1 MRTFFEGSAEP
12 GDKDDCGDEQ
22 GAKFKEQPGG
32 EKDKSKVSDDV
43 KGDNGDFFFGKH
55 GFAFLGVFGD
65 RVNLYPA
72 GVSDAFAV
80 LADALTCPVVLVEI
94 RGVCGGCGVLFVVA
108 LQVAEADALDLSA
121 ELIYQAFKL
130 LLLGV
135 GGDT

>member
-1 MRTFFEGSAEP
+1 M
-12 GDKDDCGDEQ
+12 
-22 GAKFKEQPGG
+22 
-32 EKDKSKVSDDV
+32 
-43 KGDNGDFFFGKH
+43 
-55 GFAFLGVFGD
+55 
-65 RVNLYPA
+65 NLYPA

>member
-32 EKDKSKVSDDV
+32 EKDKSEVSDDV

-65 RVNLYPA
+65 RVNLCPA

-80 LADALTCPVVLVEI
+80 LADALACPVILVEI
-94 RGVCGGCGVLFVVA
+94 RDVCVACGVSF
-108 LQVAEADALDLSA
+108 
-121 ELIYQAFKL
+121 
-130 LLLGV
+130 GV
-135 GGDT
+135 SQ